1 MYHPEEACRSC
12 LLIHAHP
19 RAYVP
24 NTHARGSRQDKLAC
38 VWTSRSRK
46 RSIAMD
52 WKAVFDAADFPQR
65 VNKDRLCFVSESG
78 NAYAKRAQTQDVEDE
93 QAKLRQA
100 DAIVFQFP
108 IWWFSFLAILKGWVD
123 RVFAYGLAY
132 GYKDAGNQHRYGE
145 GGFAGKR
152 ALLSVTVGGPFEDY
166 GARGINGS
174 LEQILFPI
182 THGTLFFSG
191 MEVLPTFAV
200 YGTGRLSEAE
210 TGLAIEGLNN
220 RLDGL
225 FTDAPIPFRAQN
237 SGDYQDKHQLA
248 AVATG
253 QPVLLP
259 ITQNLIS
266 LFEVHTASD
275 RSSCL
280 LQRRAELTGSRVGS
294 TSIGK

>member
-1 MYHPEEACRSC
+1 MQKTI
-12 LLIHAHP
+12 LLVHAHP
-19 RAYVP
+19 EP
-24 NTHARGSRQDKLAC
+24 
-38 VWTSRSRK
+38 TSLTRMLVEVAKESLVASGHRVLESDLYGMK
-46 RSIAMD
+46 

-65 VNKDRLCFVSESG
+65 ANEDRLHFVSESR
-78 NAYAKRAQTQDVEDE
+78 NAYAKGTQTQDVEDE

-108 IWWFSFLAILKGWVD
+108 LWWFGFPAILKGWVD

-132 GYKDAGNQHRYGE
+132 GYKDAGNQYRYGE

-152 ALLSVTVGGPFEDY
+152 ALLSVTAGGPQQDY

-200 YGTGRLSEAE
+200 YGSGRLTDAE
-210 TGLAIEGLNN
+210 VRLATESLKN

-237 SGDYQDKHQLA
+237 KGDYPDKHQLA
-248 AVATG
+248 ADVAPGRTG
-253 QPVLLP
+253 IAAHLTDPD
-259 ITQNLIS
+259 
-266 LFEVHTASD
+266 LFV
-275 RSSCL
+275 
-280 LQRRAELTGSRVGS
+280 
-294 TSIGK
+294 

>member
-1 MYHPEEACRSC
+1 MQKTV

-19 RAYVP
+19 EPTSLTRTLVEVAK
-24 NTHARGSRQDKLAC
+24 TSLLASGHR
-38 VWTSRSRK
+38 VLESDLY
-46 RSIAMD
+46 AMN

-65 VNKDRLCFVSESG
+65 VNEDRLCFVSESG

-108 IWWFSFLAILKGWVD
+108 IWWFSFPAILKGWVD

-248 AVATG
+248 AEIAPGRTGIVAHHAE
-253 QPVLLP
+253 PD
-259 ITQNLIS
+259 
-266 LFEVHTASD
+266 LFV
-275 RSSCL
+275 
-280 LQRRAELTGSRVGS
+280 
-294 TSIGK
+294 

>member
-1 MYHPEEACRSC
+1 MQKTV

-19 RAYVP
+19 EPTSLTRTLVEVAKASL
-24 NTHARGSRQDKLAC
+24 HGSGHRVLE
-38 VWTSRSRK
+38 SNLYG
-46 RSIAMD
+46 MN

-65 VNKDRLCFVSESG
+65 VDKDRLCFITESQA
-78 NAYAKRAQTQDVEDE
+78 AYAKSTQTRDVEDE

-108 IWWFSFLAILKGWVD
+108 LWWFSFPAILKGWID

-132 GYKDAGNQHRYGE
+132 GYKDAGNQYRYGE

-152 ALLSVTVGGPFEDY
+152 ALLSVTVGGPPEDY

-200 YGTGRLSEAE
+200 YGTGRLTEAE
-210 TGLAIEGLNN
+210 VGLAIEALKKRLN
-220 RLDGL
+220 GL
-225 FTDAPIPFRAQN
+225 FTDAPIPFRRQN
-237 SGDYQDKHQLA
+237 NGDYPDKHQLA
-248 AVATG
+248 VAVAPGRTG
-253 QPVLLP
+253 IVAHHEEPD
-259 ITQNLIS
+259 
-266 LFEVHTASD
+266 LFV
-275 RSSCL
+275 
-280 LQRRAELTGSRVGS
+280 
-294 TSIGK
+294 